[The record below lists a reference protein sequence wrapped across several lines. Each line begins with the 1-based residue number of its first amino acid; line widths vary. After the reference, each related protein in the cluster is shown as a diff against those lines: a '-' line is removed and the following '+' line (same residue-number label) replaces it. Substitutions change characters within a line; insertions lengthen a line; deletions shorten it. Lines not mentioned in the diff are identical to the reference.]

1 MFEALKS
8 SENTMGIPVIMVTA
22 KQFSDGKRAQLNAH
36 ALSVVSK
43 SELHHNRFLSEVR
56 RACRHPNPTSCPK
69 PQRFLSII
77 ACVSVGWRSMP
88 SRSSSMATT

>member
-22 KQFSDGKRAQLNAH
+22 KQFSDGERAQLNEP
-36 ALSVVSK
+36 ALRVVSK

-56 RACRHPNPTSCPK
+56 RACRQPNPNS
-69 PQRFLSII
+69 
-77 ACVSVGWRSMP
+77 
-88 SRSSSMATT
+88 